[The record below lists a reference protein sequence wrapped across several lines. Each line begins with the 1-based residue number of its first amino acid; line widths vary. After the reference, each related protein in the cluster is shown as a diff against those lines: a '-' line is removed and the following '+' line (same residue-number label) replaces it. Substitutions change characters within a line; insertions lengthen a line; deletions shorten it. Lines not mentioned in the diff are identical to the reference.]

1 VKPKGLKIAIFHLG
15 FFYSGG
21 GEKLVLQEM
30 RGLRTRGHEVDCFA
44 PYVDRERCFPDVA
57 EMGEIRPLL
66 PPPPKWLPMKDPL
79 WVTLCCILVPFL
91 FWRFKTYDVLL
102 GANQP
107 GPWFAFVIS
116 KLLRKP
122 YVIYL
127 AQALRLLHPR
137 TVDDENGIRIREGDH
152 RFLMALK
159 RTAGAL
165 INWADQT
172 STRSADLVLTNGE
185 HVGKWIR
192 QVYGVE
198 SRICAAGCNPIPA
211 NELDYSRRRNGQFLI
226 GGTRVQKP
234 FILLTNRHSP
244 MKRFEYALWA
254 LKAILRVAPQVTLV
268 ITGQETEYTNQL
280 RYLVRG
286 MRIESS
292 VHFVGLVPES
302 DLARLYR
309 EAAVYVYP
317 SPEEDFG
324 MGIVEAMAAG
334 TPVVAWRNGGPTVT
348 VKDRETGFSVE
359 PYDTDDFAHRLLQLA
374 TSPDLAEQMGRA
386 GHRRA
391 RELFSYEQHN
401 AKLERALL
409 DAAHPAAL
417 HYALPDVSDPAIAS
431 SEPIS
436 ILASEE
442 VETGG

>member
-1 VKPKGLKIAIFHLG
+1 MKIAIFHLG

-21 GEKLVLQEM
+21 GEKLVLEEI
-30 RGLRTRGHEVDCFA
+30 RGLRALGHEVECFA
-44 PYVDRERCFPDVA
+44 PYVDRESCYPDYP
-57 EMGEIRPLL
+57 EIKEVRALL
-66 PPPPKWLPMKDPL
+66 PPPPSWLPMKDPL
-79 WVTLCCILVPFL
+79 WVLLSCLLAPIMAP
-91 FWRFKTYDVLL
+91 RFKSFDILL

-107 GPWFAFVIS
+107 GPWFAFVLS
-116 KLLRKP
+116 RVLGKP

-127 AQALRLLHPR
+127 AQALRLLHQR
-137 TVDDENGIRIREGDH
+137 EVDMQNGIRIREGDH

-159 RTAGAL
+159 RIAGSF
-165 INWADQT
+165 IGWADQA
-172 STRSADLVLTNGE
+172 STRGAYIVLTNGE
-185 HVGKWIR
+185 HVARWI
-192 QVYGVE
+192 QKVYGVD
-198 SRICAAGCNPIPA
+198 SQVCPAGCHPIPVG
-211 NELDYSRRRNGQFLI
+211 ELDYAFRWKGGMRI
-226 GGTRVQKP
+226 GGKRIQKP

-401 AKLERALL
+401 AKLERALR

-417 HYALPDVSDPAIAS
+417 QYALRDVSDPAIAS